1 MNLFINDQGLL
12 FFAFYGFFLFNYHI
26 GRFCGKM
33 MLSAITLPK
42 VEESSV
48 NQFEFSLDG
57 PDLDQSD
64 PEESESEYSDPGD
77 LDYVIKPQRKYFLR
91 KKKT

>member
-42 VEESSV
+42 VDESS
-48 NQFEFSLDG
+48 NFEFSLDG

-64 PEESESEYSDPGD
+64 PEESESESEKSDPRD